1 MKKRAEIQVSVC
13 CLAFSSALFAE
24 QLMQT
29 DKSWDGNDFHYP
41 EGDPQVTSIYLN
53 LSAGEQTAWHCHP
66 VPTMGYVLS
75 GSLEVETI
83 GGERIR
89 LEQGDSVVEVMRTL
103 HRGHGLEDG
112 VKIVVFYAG
121 ATDIPN
127 TVLRSDPASA
137 AHCAGE
143 PPAP

>member
-1 MKKRAEIQVSVC
+1 MKKWTEILILVF
-13 CLAFSSALFAE
+13 CLASPAVLFAE

-29 DKSWDGNDFHYP
+29 DKSWDGNGFHYP

-53 LSAGEQTAWHCHP
+53 LEAGEQTAWHCHP

-83 GGERIR
+83 GGDRIL
-89 LEQGDSVVEVMRTL
+89 LEKGDSVVEVMRTL

-127 TVLRSDPASA
+127 TVLRSDPESA
-137 AHCAGE
+137 VHCSGE
-143 PPAP
+143 TPAQ